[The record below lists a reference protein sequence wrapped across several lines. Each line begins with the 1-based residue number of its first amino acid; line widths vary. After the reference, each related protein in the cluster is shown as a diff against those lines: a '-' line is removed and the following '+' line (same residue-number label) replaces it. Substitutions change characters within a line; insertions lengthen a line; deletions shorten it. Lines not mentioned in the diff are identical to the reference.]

1 MSSSCGKTCWTLQRT
16 TECHKC
22 RLLGPDFPW
31 SQDTWQ
37 LVSHQC
43 ESKWHKSQ
51 KVIQEKGASWSNGR
65 CTIYFPGEY
74 FFWYLNDPA
83 IEAPFLFARRQVV
96 SPTNFGSTKG
106 SNVVECMPSW
116 THLMHFEAALAWK
129 TWLFRKWGYF
139 TVAFCPLI
147 FWFALAI
154 LGHCTHQLQRTADLR
169 KRVGKS
175 STRALL
181 HARHLVGRFQYIQSL
196 SPIVNDSQHH
206 EPTKSTRTLIFWTPR
221 STIVALVAQ
230 MPVCSV
236 YSTSF
241 LAAFESFSCIQRLVQ
256 NLDCL
261 RGMHALAD
269 SASLG
274 QTSDLELRVREE
286 NRPCWNLL

>member
-1 MSSSCGKTCWTLQRT
+1 MSSSCGKTCWTLQRN

-96 SPTNFGSTKG
+96 SPTKF
-106 SNVVECMPSW
+106 
-116 THLMHFEAALAWK
+116 WK
-129 TWLFRKWGYF
+129 HQGFKCGGVHAKLDTFDAFWGCLGLKNLTF
-139 TVAFCPLI
+139 LKMRLLHSSILSVDLLI
-147 FWFALAI
+147 R
-154 LGHCTHQLQRTADLR
+154 LGHSWARYPPAAANRWLEKKSWEVKHKSPTACQTFGW
-169 KRVGKS
+169 KVS
-175 STRALL
+175 I
-181 HARHLVGRFQYIQSL
+181 YIQSL

-221 STIVALVAQ
+221 STIV
-230 MPVCSV
+230 
-236 YSTSF
+236 
-241 LAAFESFSCIQRLVQ
+241 
-256 NLDCL
+256 
-261 RGMHALAD
+261 
-269 SASLG
+269 
-274 QTSDLELRVREE
+274 
-286 NRPCWNLL
+286 